1 MIRIL
6 AAVMIGRLF
15 DGLTRAPT
23 PPPPA
28 EVAEAEETVIETV
41 AETVAETVVEA
52 NESEE
57 AEADE
62 PVRLTEEERAAAVYI
77 AKTLHGEC
85 KDCTKTEQAAVAWC
99 ILNRVDSELPY
110 MPDDIVSVVT
120 QPKQFAGYDEENPVL
135 ESLREIS
142 EDVMLRWKREKNG
155 ETDVGRVLPREY
167 MYFWGDKIH
176 NYFRKECEATE
187 YWDWSLPSPYET

>member
-6 AAVMIGRLF
+6 AAVLIGLLF

-23 PPPPA
+23 PPPPV
-28 EVAEAEETVIETV
+28 EVAEA
-41 AETVAETVVEA
+41 AETVSETVVETVVEA
-52 NESEE
+52 EE

-77 AKTLHGEC
+77 AKTLCGEC

-120 QPKQFAGYDEENPVL
+120 QPKQFAGYAEENPVL

-187 YWDWSLPSPYET
+187 YWDWSLPSPYES

>member
-6 AAVMIGRLF
+6 AAVLIGLLF

-28 EVAEAEETVIETV
+28 EVAET

-52 NESEE
+52 VEAEE

-62 PVRLTEEERAAAVYI
+62 PLRLTEEVRAAAIYI

-99 ILNRVDSELPY
+99 ILNRVDSEPPY
-110 MPDDIVSVVT
+110 RPDDIVSVVT
-120 QPKQFAGYDEENPVL
+120 QP
-135 ESLREIS
+135 
-142 EDVMLRWKREKNG
+142 
-155 ETDVGRVLPREY
+155 
-167 MYFWGDKIH
+167 
-176 NYFRKECEATE
+176 
-187 YWDWSLPSPYET
+187 